1 MKKKINI
8 ILITIFILV
17 NAKAED
23 ISLLMVPDH
32 PDAVKI
38 GLDISSHK
46 PSLILIK
53 YKLGAQNTARLFGW
67 KGTEWIG
74 ISNPNYYSG
83 KFFKIAPKKSI
94 IVESEIDFPDELLP
108 NIEWCSNVYK
118 ISTLNKRS
126 LINLLGTNLDFKYA
140 DWKSFS
146 NIYNLSIS
154 EINPNDYNIRW
165 YHRRLPDAINAAN
178 SSYSNRDSEF
188 WSVVR
193 EELSE
198 SSTLID
204 ALSTINEDESIID
217 IDDVIIEEDIEP
229 IILNPLTDEPPEAV
243 INN

>member
-8 ILITIFILV
+8 ILITVFVLINV
-17 NAKAED
+17 KAED
-23 ISLLMVPDH
+23 ISLLMVPDD

-83 KFFKIAPKKSI
+83 KFFKIAPNKTI
-94 IVESEIDFPDELLP
+94 VVESEIGFPDELLP

-118 ISTLNKRS
+118 ISTLNISS

-140 DWKSFS
+140 DWISFS
-146 NIYNLSIS
+146 NIYNLSMS

-165 YHRRLPDAINAAN
+165 YHRRLPDAINA
-178 SSYSNRDSEF
+178 SKKSYSNRDLKY

-198 SSTLID
+198 SSTLVD
-204 ALSTINEDESIID
+204 ALSITKDDENLIEVD
-217 IDDVIIEEDIEP
+217 NLVIEEDIKSV
-229 IILNPLTDEPPEAV
+229 INPLTEEPPEAV